1 MSKPLPFPETNEA
14 RKLVAINLRRLRQAA
29 GYSQEGMANT
39 FGFHRT
45 YVSQIE
51 RCRINISIDA
61 LWRLAQILKV
71 HPVELLKPVDD
82 TSIG

>member
-1 MSKPLPFPETNEA
+1 MFKPLPETNEA

-51 RCRINISIDA
+51 RCRINITIDA
-61 LWRLAQILKV
+61 IWRLSQLLGV
-71 HPVELLKPVDD
+71 HPAEFFKPFD
-82 TSIG
+82 